1 MNIGVIKIW
10 AWATAALLTL
20 GLSWY
25 VLTFVKNLPELNRP
39 PDPAVV
45 KKVLEGGQIAPT
57 KSDAVYAYSD
67 VKHVMAEINWTG
79 KVKAVEAPVATVPDK
94 KEPTVV
100 PVKKLIKITMVREDP
115 VDPTG
120 SRIFIK
126 YRSEAGVPNNGPTG
140 GFILHVGDHL
150 ASPHNGIKVDA
161 IAASGVT
168 FTFDDAKREK
178 ETLGPDEF
186 DARAQIV
193 QVSPDGVLL
202 PKVRTSIPKGQQT
215 AFIPKQTTQIGRN
228 QFKLGT
234 EDVAEF
240 ERRYQEILSSEV
252 RMDQHR
258 DPRTGKYD
266 GIEIKSVQ
274 AGSIADRHGAQAGD
288 IVKSI
293 NGHPVN
299 SQAEA
304 VQYVKNNANAYTHW
318 EIEVEN
324 MGKTRTVTYESPNH

>member
-25 VLTFVKNLPELNRP
+25 VFTFVKNLDDMRKP

-45 KKVLEGGQIAPT
+45 KKALEGVQMVTT
-57 KSDAVYAYSD
+57 KSDNVYVYND
-67 VKHVMAEINWTG
+67 VKRLVAEINWTG
-79 KVKAVEAPVATVPDK
+79 KVKAVEAPTGQPPIVVV
-94 KEPTVV
+94 PTVV

-120 SRIFIK
+120 SRIFLK

-150 ASPHNGIKVDA
+150 ASPHNAIKVDA
-161 IAASGVT
+161 IAAAGVS
-168 FTFDDAKREK
+168 FSFDDAKREK

-215 AFIPKQTTQIGRN
+215 AFVPKQTTPMGRN
-228 QFKLGT
+228 QYKLGS
-234 EDVAEF
+234 EDMAEF

-252 RMDQHR
+252 VTGQHR

-274 AGSIADRHGAQAGD
+274 AGSIAERHGAKAGD
-288 IVKSI
+288 IIKSV

-299 SQAEA
+299 SQQEA
-304 VQYVKNNANAYTHW
+304 IQFIKNNSNSYTHW

-324 MGKTRTVTYESPNH
+324 MGKIRTVTYESPNH